1 MRPAVVIRRARPSD
15 LQQVVAMVGH
25 FIQGTQ
31 YQRVLRWVP
40 EAVTELA
47 DRILQLGVIFVA
59 ENEAERLVGMIAGFA
74 VQEPIGQTRLLDE
87 LAWWVEI
94 DYRNGSTGP
103 KLLREWERWAQA
115 EGLEAIR
122 MISPASS
129 PEVGAYYA
137 KRGYFPVETAWL
149 KRL

>member
-1 MRPAVVIRRARPSD
+1 MPSAVVIRRSRPDD
-15 LQQVVAMVGH
+15 LEQIVAMVGH
-25 FIQGTQ
+25 FIENSH
-31 YQRVLRWVP
+31 YRKVFRFVP
-40 EAVTELA
+40 EAIAELA
-47 DRILQLGVIFVA
+47 DRILTLGVIFVA
-59 ENEAERLVGMIAGFA
+59 EDGPRLVGMIAGYA
-74 VQEPIGQTRLLDE
+74 VQEPIGQLRLLDE

-122 MISPASS
+122 MISPADS

-137 KRGYFPVETAWL
+137 KRGYFPIETAWL